1 MSPITFPN
9 LGIDINPSNVAFYL
23 GDKGIYWYGIIIAAG
38 FLLAGYY
45 VCKRAPQFG
54 LSEDTIL
61 DVLIWAV
68 PISIICARIYYVVF
82 YWELYANNPISALY
96 IWEGGIAI
104 YGAVIGAVIVVSIY
118 CKLKKIQVG
127 ALLDIGGLGLLIG
140 QFIGRWGNFMNREAY
155 GAVTDSFF
163 KMGLEDSLGNVT
175 YYQPTFLYESVW
187 NMVGF
192 AILHFVSKKYRKF
205 DGQIFAMYVAWYGLG
220 RGFIEGMRSDSLYI
234 GSTDIRV
241 SQVLGF
247 ASCILATAYIIYM
260 LKVKKPD
267 PANMRVNLL
276 KQQTEET
283 AATKDVNQ

>member
-9 LGIDINPSNVAFYL
+9 LGIDINPSNVAFAI
-23 GDKGIYWYGIIIAAG
+23 GGKSIYWYGIIIALG
-38 FLLAGYY
+38 FLLAAVY
-45 VCKRAPQFG
+45 VCRRAPQFG
-54 LSEDTIL
+54 LTEDNL
-61 DVLIWAV
+61 LEVLIGAV
-68 PISIICARIYYVVF
+68 PVAIICARIYYVVF
-82 YWELYANNPISALY
+82 YWELYADNPVSALY

-104 YGAVIGAVIVVSIY
+104 YGAIIGAVVVVMAY
-118 CKLKKIQVG
+118 CKWRKIQVG

-163 KMGLEDSLGNVT
+163 KMGLQDSLGNVT

-192 AILHFVSKKYRKF
+192 VILHFVSKKYRRF
-205 DGQIFAMYVAWYGLG
+205 DGQIFAMYVGWYGLG

-247 ASCILATAYIIYM
+247 ASCILACVYIIYM

-267 PANMRVNLL
+267 PAMMRVNLV
-276 KQQTEET
+276 KQDTEN
-283 AATKDVNQ
+283 KDVNQ

>member
-23 GDKGIYWYGIIIAAG
+23 GDKGIYWYGIIIAMG
-38 FLLAGYY
+38 FLLAAVY
-45 VCKRAPQFG
+45 VTRRAPEFG
-54 LSEDTIL
+54 LTEDTIL

-104 YGAVIGAVIVVSIY
+104 YGAVIGAVIVVAIY

-127 ALLDIGGLGLLIG
+127 ALLDIGGMGLLIG

-155 GAVTDSFF
+155 GGITDSFF

-175 YYQPTFLYESVW
+175 YYHPTFLYESVW

-192 AILHFVSKKYRKF
+192 AIIHFVSKKYRKF
-205 DGQIFAMYVAWYGLG
+205 DGQMFAMYVAWYGLG
-220 RGFIEGMRSDSLYI
+220 RGFIEGMRTDSLYI

-247 ASCILATAYIIYM
+247 ASCILAGGYILYM

-276 KQQTEET
+276 KKQAEEA
-283 AATKDVNQ
+283 AATEDVNQ

>member
-9 LGIDINPSNVAFYL
+9 LGIDINPSNIAFSI
-23 GDKGIYWYGIIIAAG
+23 GDKDIYWYGVIIAMG
-38 FLLAGYY
+38 FLLAAVY
-45 VCKRAPQFG
+45 VCRRAPQFG
-54 LSEDTIL
+54 LTEDIIL
-61 DVLIWAV
+61 EVLIGAV

-82 YWELYANNPISALY
+82 YWEIYADNPVSAFY

-104 YGAVIGAVIVVSIY
+104 YGAIIGAVLVVIAY
-118 CKLKKIQVG
+118 CKWKKIQVG

-140 QFIGRWGNFMNREAY
+140 QFIGRWGNFINREAY

-163 KMGLEDSLGNVT
+163 KMGIADSLGNVT

-192 AILHFVSKKYRKF
+192 AMLHFVSKKYRRF
-205 DGQIFAMYVAWYGLG
+205 DGQIFAMYVGWYGLG

-234 GSTDIRV
+234 GTTGIRV

-247 ASCILATAYIIYM
+247 ASCVLACGYLYYM

-267 PANMRVNLL
+267 PAKMRVNLQ
-276 KQQTEET
+276 KIAQEEN
-283 AATKDVNQ
+283 KDVTQ